1 MKNISRKGEKK
12 MINFR
17 KFRLFVILVLISFL
31 LGGGSILA
39 TETIVVIK
47 GSTTILPI
55 AQSCA
60 EVFMEENQEISISV
74 QGGGSGVGIASLI
87 DKTCNIATAS
97 RPIKEKER
105 ATAQEKGVNPVETVV
120 ARDAIA
126 LVVHPSNI
134 LTGLTL
140 ADIKAIYTGKV
151 SNWSEVGG
159 ADQEIIVVS
168 RDSASGTFET
178 FNELALEGE
187 KVRADALLQ
196 ASNAAVVTT
205 VANTPGAI
213 GYVGLGYVSKEVKA
227 LSVNEVMPSKETVNA
242 GNYPLARSLFMYT
255 DGKPEGAVKKFV
267 DFVLSAEG
275 QKLVEENGYISL

>member
-1 MKNISRKGEKK
+1 
-12 MINFR
+12 MINFG
-17 KFRLFVILVLISFL
+17 KFKLFVSLVLISFL
-31 LGGGSILA
+31 LYSSPILA

-47 GSTTILPI
+47 GSTTVLPI

-60 EVFMEENQEISISV
+60 EVFMEENPAISISV

-87 DKTCNIATAS
+87 DETCNIANAS
-97 RPIKEKER
+97 RPIKEKEI
-105 ATAQEKGVNPVETVV
+105 ATAQEKGVNPVETVI

-126 LVVHPSNI
+126 LVVHPSNA
-134 LTGLTL
+134 LAGLTL
-140 ADIKAIYTGKV
+140 EEIKAIYTGKV

-213 GYVGLGYVSKEVKA
+213 GYVGLGYVSKEIKA
-227 LSVNEVMPSKETVNA
+227 LTVDEVIPSKETVNA
-242 GNYPLARSLFMYT
+242 GDYPLARSLFMYT
-255 DGKPEGAVKKFV
+255 DGKPEGAVKKFI